1 MSKLYE
7 TALAKNDI
15 LALKYLRRVS
25 PVASQHINIDGLYEF
40 NEIIIKMDVNSVI
53 EMLEKILAVEMAD
66 QKAKLSKK

>member
-40 NEIIIKMDVNSVI
+40 SEIIIKMDVNSVI
-53 EMLEKILAVEMAD
+53 EVLERILEVEMAD